1 VEATVLKNKDIEKM
15 EMLIFDQG
23 MRWSMMVLSAFQ
35 MITRDIAGV
44 NVGHLDDRERSKLGM
59 MKVFGKSP
67 IRVSMD
73 QVTCMNFK
81 NQTALVLSTDAHSK
95 RHLWVTYDE
104 LKKPGTEKWEKF
116 VVVMYSEREVERDG
130 AGYEIEG
137 IVKRY
142 SVEQDCTEN
151 RKQIMDIALD
161 ILGLLYQPTPHVPLE
176 E

>member
-1 VEATVLKNKDIEKM
+1 
-15 EMLIFDQG
+15 
-23 MRWSMMVLSAFQ
+23 
-35 MITRDIAGV
+35 
-44 NVGHLDDRERSKLGM
+44 
-59 MKVFGKSP
+59 
-67 IRVSMD
+67 
-73 QVTCMNFK
+73 
-81 NQTALVLSTDAHSK
+81 
-95 RHLWVTYDE
+95 VTYDE